1 MTPAI
6 IRLFW
11 DSVSQTQPNLLLNLD
26 DAGLMSWLVDQVKNR
41 SALDSHQQNDLSHYI
56 RERLLLIR
64 EMAYQN

>member
-11 DSVSQTQPNLLLNLD
+11 DSVSQAHPNLLLNLD
-26 DAGLMSWLVDQVKNR
+26 DDGLMSWLVDQVKER
-41 SALDSHQQNDLSHYI
+41 SILDCHQQNDLSDYI
-56 RERLLLIR
+56 SDRIPLIR